1 VAGKRREAESDQSRH
16 VGEETVEPG
25 RPARTSNVKKEIRN
39 LSALVDEELTTLEG
53 AE

>member
-1 VAGKRREAESDQSRH
+1 MS
-16 VGEETVEPG
+16 
-25 RPARTSNVKKEIRN
+25 ARTSNVKNEIRH